1 MKEVR
6 PPVIVVVGHVD
17 HGKTTL
23 LDSIRK
29 TDVAAGEAGGIT
41 QRIGAYE
48 ITTPGKRRIT
58 FIDTPGHEVFGS
70 LRKRG
75 VTTADIALLVIAA
88 DSSVQPQTLESL
100 AIIREAAIPFIVV
113 INKIDLPNALPEK
126 VIKDLSKRNVILE
139 GRGGDVPYIQISAK
153 SGQGLDTLFELITL
167 VADMHE
173 LAYDPDAPVEGFVI
187 EVKKDKR
194 GIIPTL
200 IVRNGTLRVGSVVNI
215 ENQDVKIRALFN
227 DKAVAID
234 SATPSMPVE
243 LLGMSK
249 MVSAGAWV
257 GVQPTIES
265 LNPSQQLVI
274 SSSTTSQPTGGTEG
288 FADQSK
294 KFAFIIRAD
303 SYGSLEVIRE
313 RFKEYE
319 EIQIID
325 SGIGE
330 ATESDIERAVAA
342 QATILLF
349 NARMKKDI
357 RQKTESLGV
366 TLFEF
371 SLMYELLDDIDDLIL
386 ALRAKREKEARK
398 VGEGK
403 ILAIFEKGQNR
414 IAGLRV
420 NAGKVETGL
429 VAEIVRG
436 KKIVGESKVKS
447 LYQKTEP
454 VASVKR
460 GEECGI
466 VLSDSID
473 FSKGDMVKWY
483 LP

>member
-48 ITTPGKRRIT
+48 ITTPSQRRIT
-58 FIDTPGHEVFGS
+58 FIDTPGHAVFGS

-100 AIIREAAIPFIVV
+100 AIIREAKIPFIVV
-113 INKIDLPNALPEK
+113 INKIDVPNALPEK
-126 VIKDLSKRNVILE
+126 VIKDLSKQNVILE
-139 GRGGDVPYIQISAK
+139 GRGGDVPYVQISAK

-173 LAYDPDAPVEGFVI
+173 LTYDPDASVEGFVI

-200 IVRNGTLRVGSVVNI
+200 IVRNGTLRVGSTVKI
-215 ENQDVKIRALFN
+215 ENQDVKVRALFN

-234 SATPSMPVE
+234 RATPSMPVE
-243 LLGMSK
+243 LLGMHEA
-249 MVSAGAWV
+249 VSAGAWV
-257 GVQPTIES
+257 GVQPASEPQPEVVVAT
-265 LNPSQQLVI
+265 Q
-274 SSSTTSQPTGGTEG
+274 TTDGTEG
-288 FADQSK
+288 FADQNK

-313 RFKEYE
+313 RFIEYE

-325 SGIGE
+325 SSIGE
-330 ATESDIERAVAA
+330 PTESDIERAAGA

-357 RQKTESLGV
+357 RQKADSLGV

-403 ILAIFEKGQNR
+403 IIAIFEKGQNR
-414 IAGLRV
+414 IAGLKV

-429 VAEIVRG
+429 IAEIVRG

-460 GEECGI
+460 GEECGML
-466 VLSDSID
+466 LSDSID

>member
-48 ITTPGKRRIT
+48 ITTPNKRRIT
-58 FIDTPGHEVFGS
+58 FIDTPGHAVFGS

-100 AIIREAAIPFIVV
+100 AIIREAQIPFIVV
-113 INKIDLPNALPEK
+113 INKIDVPNALPEK
-126 VIKDLSKRNVILE
+126 VIKDLSKQNVLLE
-139 GRGGDVPYIQISAK
+139 GRGGDVPYVQISAK

-173 LAYDPDAPVEGFVI
+173 LTYDPDAPVEGFVI

-200 IVRNGTLRVGSVVNI
+200 IIRNGTLRVGSSVKI
-215 ENQDVKIRALFN
+215 EAQDVKVRALFN
-227 DKAVAID
+227 DKGTAID
-234 SATPSMPVE
+234 HATPSMPVE

-249 MVSAGAWV
+249 AVSAGAWV
-257 GVQPTIES
+257 GVQPASEPQKETIT
-265 LNPSQQLVI
+265 
-274 SSSTTSQPTGGTEG
+274 SSAPQTTDGTEG
-288 FADQSK
+288 FADQNK
-294 KFAFIIRAD
+294 RFAFIIRAD

-325 SGIGE
+325 SSIGE
-330 ATESDIERAVAA
+330 PTESDIERAAGA

-349 NARMKKDI
+349 NAKMKKDI
-357 RQKTESLGV
+357 RQKAESLSV

-403 ILAIFEKGQNR
+403 IIAIFEKGQNR
-414 IAGLRV
+414 IAGLKV
-420 NAGKVETGL
+420 NAGKVEVGL
-429 VAEIVRG
+429 IAEIVRG
-436 KKIVGESKVKS
+436 KKIIGESKVKS

-454 VASVKR
+454 VASIKR
-460 GEECGI
+460 GEECGML
-466 VLSDSID
+466 LSDSID